1 MAAWLV
7 PALKV
12 VLPHLGTI
20 VSAVAPVFTRKM
32 TGAAANQAQ
41 LQQDQ
46 IAELQS
52 AASQNATHIKE
63 LATQLQTTVTA
74 LEQAALVA
82 EARIRRAVWISVA
95 AVAFAVIGLAVAA
108 SILFTQ

>member
-12 VLPHLGTI
+12 VLPHLGSI

-32 TGAAANQAQ
+32 SGGAANQAQ

-74 LEQAALVA
+74 LQQAASAA
-82 EARIRRAVWISVA
+82 EVRIRRAIWLSA
-95 AVAFAVIGLAVAA
+95 AAMGFAVIGLAAA
-108 SILFTQ
+108 AFLLFTQ